1 MSGVSRKELDE
12 LKVWIGESV
21 KKRLGFN
28 EKSVV
33 KAALDCVSKNL
44 DKRSSIEQLATF
56 LDDLAPQFVED
67 LFNRVTQIKTNKL
80 LSSHKSSSSRKRTL
94 EDVFGDDT
102 DESSTT
108 AVKSSK
114 RKQSRFDALK
124 EDNEPL
130 PPAIPE
136 PMDGPAH
143 LNSSQI
149 SEMVANM
156 KKQIEERKRQ
166 LQVTGQAR
174 GIIPSAAPVI
184 PQSLPTLPHTTPSLE
199 QQQQLM
205 NDAIEKAKR
214 AAELQKKIQ
223 EQLASK
229 PNLFANS
236 QLTHAGASLVKS
248 GMVNLTSVKDEKPS
262 PLILDD
268 KGRTVDEHGKAVQL
282 SSRMPT
288 LKANIRAKKRE
299 QFKVEKPS
307 EDLTERSFFDSR
319 VAVPNAVRAKRTF
332 KFHDKGKFQ
341 EIAQRI
347 RAKTQLEKLQKQI
360 AAVAKKTGIS
370 SATKLAMIAP
380 TKDIQEGH
388 VPDIEWWDRVIVQQ
402 GRYEDVSNAEQLQ
415 GITALIEHPKQ
426 KHPPAEPK
434 EALVIPIML
443 TKKERKKIRTQ
454 RRREV
459 EKEKT
464 EKIRLGLEP
473 PPPPKVKISNLMRV
487 LGSEAVQ
494 DPTKVEAHV
503 RAQMAQR
510 QKAHEAANAAR
521 KLTPEARRE
530 KNIKKLKEDTSLGVH
545 VAVFRVNDLHS
556 QQKKYK
562 VDINAQQYYLKGCVV
577 LYRELNLVIA
587 EGGPKAIKKYKRLML
602 HRIKWAEEKKK
613 KREDDDEEK
622 KVNACVLVW
631 EGTNKEHSFNDWK
644 FKQCPTE
651 AIAREHL
658 KKYGVEHYWDLARRE
673 SLLEGTEET

>member
-1 MSGVSRKELDE
+1 MTTS
-12 LKVWIGESV
+12 SV
-21 KKRLGFN
+21 
-28 EKSVV
+28 
-33 KAALDCVSKNL
+33 
-44 DKRSSIEQLATF
+44 
-56 LDDLAPQFVED
+56 
-67 LFNRVTQIKTNKL
+67 
-80 LSSHKSSSSRKRTL
+80 
-94 EDVFGDDT
+94 
-102 DESSTT
+102 
-108 AVKSSK
+108 K

-136 PMDGPAH
+136 TDEGPAH
-143 LNSSQI
+143 LNSNQI

-166 LQVTGQAR
+166 LHIQVMSQGRVGMASISQLLPPH
-174 GIIPSAAPVI
+174 ISSMHSAM
-184 PQSLPTLPHTTPSLE
+184 PSLE

-205 NDAIEKAKR
+205 NDAIEKARR

-236 QLTHAGASLVKS
+236 QLTSAGASLVKS
-248 GMVNLTSVKDEKPS
+248 GMINVTSLKDEKPS

-268 KGRTVDEHGKAVQL
+268 KGRTVDSSGKAVQL

-307 EDLTERSFFDSR
+307 EDLTERTYFDSR
-319 VAVPNAVRAKRTF
+319 VAIPSATRNKRTF
-332 KFHDKGKFQ
+332 KFHEKGKFQ

-370 SATKLAMIAP
+370 SATKLALIAP
-380 TKDIQEGH
+380 TKDIQEGQ
-388 VPDIEWWDRVIVQQ
+388 VPDIEWWDHVILRAGKYNERINV
-402 GRYEDVSNAEQLQ
+402 EILQ
-415 GITALIEHPKQ
+415 GITQLVEHPVQ
-426 KHPPAEPK
+426 KHPPAEPT
-434 EALVIPIML
+434 EASTIPIML

-454 RRREV
+454 RRREA

-521 KLTPEARRE
+521 KLTPQARRD
-530 KNIKKLKEDTSLGVH
+530 KNIKKIKEDTALGVH
-545 VAVFRVNDLHS
+545 VAVFRVDDMHDE
-556 QQKKYK
+556 QKKYK
-562 VDINAQQYYLKGCVV
+562 VDINAQQYYLTGCVV
-577 LYRELNLVIA
+577 LYRELNLVIV
-587 EGGPKAIKKYKRLML
+587 EGGQKAIKKYKQLML
-602 HRIKWAEEKKK
+602 HRIKWAEGKRKKHM
-613 KREDDDEEK
+613 DDEDERK
-622 KVNACVLVW
+622 INTCVLVW
-631 EGTNKEHSFNDWK
+631 EGTTKERSFSDWK

-651 AIAREHL
+651 TMARDHL
-658 KKYGVEHYWDLARRE
+658 KKYGVEHFWDLARRE
-673 SLLEGTEET
+673 SLLEGSDDS